1 MFSYF
6 GARFLFRAP
15 IFDAIFCFVAITEKG
30 EALKHFVIII
40 NGIQPLT
47 IITPHSILDVAAA
60 VDPPLDLSFT
70 I

>member
-6 GARFLFRAP
+6 GVRFLFRAP
-15 IFDAIFCFVAITEKG
+15 IFDAIFCFVAITKRG

-47 IITPHSILDVAAA
+47 IITTRSILDVAAA
-60 VDPPLDLSFT
+60 LDPPLDLSFT
-70 I
+70 T